1 VANNLAQVT
10 ELISRLHVRTL
21 SGQLKWDSS
30 AQKRKYQV
38 RIGDFLVQMQANPFS
53 TSNVQL
59 TVSRLDGRVVT
70 SVGGM
75 NSVLGADATTV
86 PQQYMQM
93 IMEIFEF
100 VSSSNEDLTDLL
112 NMLK

>member
-1 VANNLAQVT
+1 
-10 ELISRLHVRTL
+10 
-21 SGQLKWDSS
+21 
-30 AQKRKYQV
+30 
-38 RIGDFLVQMQANPFS
+38 
-53 TSNVQL
+53 
-59 TVSRLDGRVVT
+59 
-70 SVGGM
+70 M